1 MGLSCSFDDA
11 SACSNAAVSRS
22 TLRPLLIPAHIEF
35 FLCPTPIGL
44 AFTREPIVAPNPN
57 MSNFWIG
64 LIAAAVLICGT
75 IYGLWTGQTWLL
87 RRQVTRPDDAY
98 LFWLAICLSA
108 ATGVAALVLA
118 LSDLH

>member
-1 MGLSCSFDDA
+1 M
-11 SACSNAAVSRS
+11 
-22 TLRPLLIPAHIEF
+22 
-35 FLCPTPIGL
+35 
-44 AFTREPIVAPNPN
+44 APNPN

-87 RRQVTRPDDAY
+87 RRQVTRRDDAY
-98 LFWLAICLSA
+98 LFWLAISLSA